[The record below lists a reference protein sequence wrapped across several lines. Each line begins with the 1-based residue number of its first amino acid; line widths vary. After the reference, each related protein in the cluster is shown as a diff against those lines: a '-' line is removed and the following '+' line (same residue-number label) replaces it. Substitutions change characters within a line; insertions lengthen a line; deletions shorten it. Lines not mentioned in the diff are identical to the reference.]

1 MSPGLLSSGT
11 SLERELEVPGPRSRG
26 ALGTPDPAFA
36 RVTSAAP
43 TPRGTP
49 LRRGPSQVLPAARRV
64 WAQSPGTSARHLP
77 PPALP
82 LLSRGCAPSRQ
93 VQSPRVPGAPRPV
106 CVLAPH
112 ALAAQTRPR
121 APARRRLLSERPRPA
136 DWACSAVGR
145 PGAAGAERMPSRDRT
160 PAVQGRGTQ
169 AAAVADAR
177 ASLRRTRARMA
188 SLTAYDKDISSG
200 SYNLSSATTGSYYS
214 CVSQV
219 TIGYDVAGPV
229 AIGLTRW
236 KNPYAQGR
244 PTLPSDLPLFISKDA
259 GVPVYHRSLTRKTEL
274 ATPLSCPASLSITPV
289 PSYSSSSQETL
300 SQDTTGL
307 SLSIHGAEKRL
318 QIHQRRSVASR
329 PGSRRLPVVR
339 HSSLPP
345 GRRSVKMET
354 SSSGI
359 TNGRTRVFHPEG
371 GVDLQSYQLDMQI
384 LPDGPRSDVDFSEIL
399 NAIQEMAKD
408 VNILFDE
415 LEAVNSP
422 CKDDDSLLH
431 PGNLTSTSDDAS
443 RLEAGGE
450 TVPEKNKLNGLYFRD
465 GKCRIDYI
473 LVYRKSNPQMEKR
486 EVFERNI
493 RAEGLQMEKESSL
506 INSDIIFVK
515 LHAPWEVL
523 GRYAEQM
530 NVRMPFRRKIYYL
543 PRRYKFMSRID
554 KQISRFRRWL
564 PKKPMRLDKETL
576 PDLEENDCY
585 TAPFSQ
591 QRIHHFIIHN
601 KDTFFNNATRSR
613 IVHHILQRIKYE
625 EGKNKIGLNRLLT
638 NGSYEAAFPLHEGS
652 YRSKNSIRT
661 HGAVN
666 HRHLLYECWASW
678 GVWYKY
684 QPLDLVSKEVCQAT
698 DIIMCPVCDKYCP
711 FMRLSDSCVYA
722 KVTHLFDNGAT
733 VFFAVFMAVWATV
746 FLEFWKRRR
755 AVIAYDWDLIDWEEE
770 EEEIRPQ
777 FEAKYSKKERMNPIS
792 GKPEPYQAFADKCSR
807 LIVSAS
813 GIFFMI
819 CVVIAAVFGIVIYRV
834 VTVSTFA
841 AFKWALIRNNSQVA
855 TTGTAVC
862 INFCIIMLLNVLYEK
877 VALLLTNLEQPRTES
892 EWENSFTLKMF
903 LFQFVNLNSS
913 TFYIAFFLGRFTG
926 HPGAYLRLINRWR
939 LEECHPSGCLID
951 LCMQMGIIMV
961 LKQTWNNFMEL
972 GYPLIQ
978 NWWTRRK
985 VRQEHGPER
994 KISFPQWEKDYNLQ
1008 PMNAYGLF
1016 DEYLEMILQFGFT
1029 TIFVAAFPLAP
1040 LLALL
1045 NNIIEIRLDAYKFV
1059 TQWRRPLASRAK
1071 DIGIWYGILEGIG
1084 ILSVITNAFVIA
1096 ITSDFIPRLVYAY
1109 KYGPCAGQGE
1119 AGQKCMV
1126 GYVNASLSVFRIS
1139 DFENRSEP
1147 ESDGSEFSGTPLK
1160 YCRYR
1165 DYRDPPHSLVPY
1177 GYTLQFWHVLAARLA
1192 FIIVFEHLV
1201 FCIKHL
1207 ISYLIPDLPKDLR
1220 DRMRREK
1227 YLIQEMMYEA
1237 ELERLQKERK
1247 ERKKNGKAHHNEW
1260 P

>member
-1 MSPGLLSSGT
+1 MWPACAMQASGGSRSIGERHWLGSSSSKKHPSRMGDSSTPGNRGGLEVHRPGQTVCWCSAASSAWSPGRANAWT
-11 SLERELEVPGPRSRG
+11 
-26 ALGTPDPAFA
+26 
-36 RVTSAAP
+36 
-43 TPRGTP
+43 
-49 LRRGPSQVLPAARRV
+49 
-64 WAQSPGTSARHLP
+64 
-77 PPALP
+77 
-82 LLSRGCAPSRQ
+82 
-93 VQSPRVPGAPRPV
+93 VQG
-106 CVLAPH
+106 
-112 ALAAQTRPR
+112 
-121 APARRRLLSERPRPA
+121 SE
-136 DWACSAVGR
+136 AVG
-145 PGAAGAERMPSRDRT
+145 P
-160 PAVQGRGTQ
+160 
-169 AAAVADAR
+169 
-177 ASLRRTRARMA
+177 L
-188 SLTAYDKDISSG
+188 
-200 SYNLSSATTGSYYS
+200 
-214 CVSQV
+214 
-219 TIGYDVAGPV
+219 
-229 AIGLTRW
+229 AIGLLRW
-236 KNPYAQGR
+236 KNLCVYGNPALG
-244 PTLPSDLPLFISKDA
+244 PTVPEDA
-259 GVPVYHRSLTRKTEL
+259 YVPGCQCF
-274 ATPLSCPASLSITPV
+274 ATQNDFSCPLSCPASLSITPV
-289 PSYSSSSQETL
+289 PSYNSSSQETL
-300 SQDTTGL
+300 SQDSTGIN
-307 SLSIHGAEKRL
+307 LSIHGAEKRV
-318 QIHQRRSVASR
+318 QVCQRRTAASYPVSQHPPVDGHPSIPQAR
-329 PGSRRLPVVR
+329 GSI
-339 HSSLPP
+339 
-345 GRRSVKMET
+345 KMEA
-354 SSSGI
+354 SSSGSTI
-359 TNGRTRVFHPEG
+359 SSVTGGKAKTHQPEG
-371 GVDLQSYQLDMQI
+371 REDLQVNQLETQI
-384 LPDGPRSDVDFSEIL
+384 WIKPDIQKTDVDFSEIL
-399 NAIQEMAKD
+399 NAIQEIAKD
-408 VNILFDE
+408 VNIFFDE
-415 LEAVNSP
+415 LEGVNSP
-422 CKDDDSLLH
+422 SKDDDSLLH
-431 PGNLTSTSDDAS
+431 HGNLTSTSDDAS
-443 RLEAGGE
+443 RLEVVGE
-450 TVPEKNKLNGLYFRD
+450 EVPDKNKTNGLYFRD

-473 LVYRKSNPQMEKR
+473 LVYRKSNPQTEKR

-506 INSDIIFVK
+506 TNSDIIFVK

-523 GRYAEQM
+523 GKYAELM
-530 NVRMPFRRKIYYL
+530 NVRMPFRPFNPFNAGAPCILVRCCFLNGHFIEINGRSRRSRRKIYYL
-543 PRRYKFMSRID
+543 HRRYKFMNRIE
-554 KQISRFRRWL
+554 KQISRFRGWL
-564 PKKPMRLDKETL
+564 PRKPMKLDKETL

-613 IVHHILQRIKYE
+613 IVHHILQRVKYE
-625 EGKNKIGLNRLLT
+625 EGKNKIGLNRLLS

-652 YRSKNSIRT
+652 YRSKNSIKT
-661 HGAVN
+661 HGAEN

-684 QPLDLVSKEVCQAT
+684 QPLDLVRRYFGEKIGLYFAWLGWYTGMLFPAAFIGLFVFLYGVTTLNHCQVSKEVCQAT
-698 DIIMCPVCDKYCP
+698 DIIMCPICDKYCP
-711 FMRLSDSCVYA
+711 FMRLSDSCIYA

-877 VALLLTNLEQPRTES
+877 VALFLTNLEQPRTES

-985 VRQEHGPER
+985 LRQEYGTQG
-994 KISFPQWEKDYNLQ
+994 KTSFPQWEKDYNLQ

-1096 ITSDFIPRLVYAY
+1096 VTSDFIPRLVYAY

-1126 GYVNASLSVFRIS
+1126 GYVNASLSVFLVS

-1147 ESDGSEFSGTPLK
+1147 TSNGSEFSGSPLK

-1165 DYRDPPHSLVPY
+1165 DYRDPPHSPVPY

-1247 ERKKNGKAHHNEW
+1247 ERKKNGKSYHNEW

>member
-1 MSPGLLSSGT
+1 
-11 SLERELEVPGPRSRG
+11 
-26 ALGTPDPAFA
+26 
-36 RVTSAAP
+36 
-43 TPRGTP
+43 
-49 LRRGPSQVLPAARRV
+49 
-64 WAQSPGTSARHLP
+64 
-77 PPALP
+77 
-82 LLSRGCAPSRQ
+82 
-93 VQSPRVPGAPRPV
+93 
-106 CVLAPH
+106 
-112 ALAAQTRPR
+112 
-121 APARRRLLSERPRPA
+121 
-136 DWACSAVGR
+136 
-145 PGAAGAERMPSRDRT
+145 
-160 PAVQGRGTQ
+160 
-169 AAAVADAR
+169 
-177 ASLRRTRARMA
+177 MA
-188 SLTAYDKDISSG
+188 SLTEYDNNISHGSSSLSVGTSYHSCISQITVGFDASG
-200 SYNLSSATTGSYYS
+200 QFS
-214 CVSQV
+214 
-219 TIGYDVAGPV
+219 
-229 AIGLTRW
+229 IGLSHW
-236 KNPYAQGR
+236 KNPCSQAFH
-244 PTLPSDLPLFISKDA
+244 PLPFPFYEEA
-259 GVPVYHRSLTRKTEL
+259 GTCQYYVPQANLS
-274 ATPLSCPASLSITPV
+274 APLSCPASLSVTPV
-289 PSYSSSSQETL
+289 PSYSDSSSEDSL
-300 SQDTTGL
+300 NENLTGK
-307 SLSIHGAEKRL
+307 SLCIHGAENCTRVY
-318 QIHQRRSVASR
+318 HRRSTANNWLHPS
-329 PGSRRLPVVR
+329 VVR
-339 HSSLPP
+339 HSSFPQV
-345 GRRSVKMET
+345 RNSINMEA
-354 SSSGI
+354 SSSGFVTSPI
-359 TNGRTRVFHPEG
+359 SHHTDRREQCHGCELETPIPIR
-371 GVDLQSYQLDMQI
+371 
-384 LPDGPRSDVDFSEIL
+384 PDAQKTHVDFSEIL
-399 NAIQEMAKD
+399 NAIQEIAKD
-408 VNILFDE
+408 VNIIFDE
-415 LEAVNSP
+415 LEEITNPS
-422 CKDDDSLLH
+422 KDDESLLH
-431 PGNLTSTSDDAS
+431 HGNLTSTSDDTS
-443 RLEAGGE
+443 RLESIE
-450 TVPEKNKLNGLYFRD
+450 EDIPEKNKSSGLYFRD

-473 LVYRKSNPQMEKR
+473 LVYRKSNLQAEKR

-506 INSDIIFVK
+506 SNSDIIFVK

-523 GRYAEQM
+523 GKFAELM

-543 PRRYKFMSRID
+543 HRRYKILNKIE
-554 KQISRFRRWL
+554 KQLSRFRGWL
-564 PKKPMRLDKETL
+564 PRKPMSLDKERL

-601 KDTFFNNATRSR
+601 KDTFFNNAIRSR
-613 IVHHILQRIKYE
+613 IVHHILQRVKYE

-638 NGSYEAAFPLHEGS
+638 NGSYEAAFSLHEGS
-652 YRSKNSIRT
+652 YKSKNSIRS
-661 HGAVN
+661 HGAEN

-678 GVWYKY
+678 GAWYKY
-684 QPLDLVSKEVCQAT
+684 QPLDLIRRYFGEKIGLYFAWLGWYTGMLFPAAFIGLFVFLYGVATLNYCQVSKEICQAT
-698 DIIMCPVCDKYCP
+698 EIIMCPICDKYCP
-711 FMRLSDSCVYA
+711 FMRLSDSCIYA

-770 EEEIRPQ
+770 EEEVRPQ
-777 FEAKYSKKERMNPIS
+777 FEAKYSKKERVNPIS

-807 LIVSAS
+807 MIVSAS

-841 AFKWALIRNNSQVA
+841 AFKWALIKNNSQVA

-862 INFCIIMLLNVLYEK
+862 INFCIIMLLNVLHEK
-877 VALLLTNLEQPRTES
+877 VALFLTNLEQPRTES

-972 GYPLIQ
+972 GYPIIQ
-978 NWWTRRK
+978 NWWTRRRL
-985 VRQEHGPER
+985 RQEYGSQQ
-994 KISFPQWEKDYNLQ
+994 KTTLPQWEKDYNLL
-1008 PMNAYGLF
+1008 PLNAYGLF

-1059 TQWRRPLASRAK
+1059 TQWRRPLASKAK

-1096 ITSDFIPRLVYAY
+1096 VTSDFIPRLVYAY

-1126 GYVNASLSVFRIS
+1126 GYVNASLSLFLVS
-1139 DFENRSEP
+1139 DFEHRSEP
-1147 ESDGSEFSGTPLK
+1147 SSNGSELSDASLK

-1165 DYRDPPHSLVPY
+1165 DYRDPPHSPVPY

-1237 ELERLQKERK
+1237 ELERLQKEQK
-1247 ERKKNGKAHHNEW
+1247 EKKKNGKSYHKEW

>member
-1 MSPGLLSSGT
+1 
-11 SLERELEVPGPRSRG
+11 
-26 ALGTPDPAFA
+26 
-36 RVTSAAP
+36 
-43 TPRGTP
+43 
-49 LRRGPSQVLPAARRV
+49 
-64 WAQSPGTSARHLP
+64 
-77 PPALP
+77 
-82 LLSRGCAPSRQ
+82 
-93 VQSPRVPGAPRPV
+93 
-106 CVLAPH
+106 
-112 ALAAQTRPR
+112 
-121 APARRRLLSERPRPA
+121 
-136 DWACSAVGR
+136 
-145 PGAAGAERMPSRDRT
+145 
-160 PAVQGRGTQ
+160 
-169 AAAVADAR
+169 
-177 ASLRRTRARMA
+177 
-188 SLTAYDKDISSG
+188 
-200 SYNLSSATTGSYYS
+200 
-214 CVSQV
+214 
-219 TIGYDVAGPV
+219 
-229 AIGLTRW
+229 
-236 KNPYAQGR
+236 
-244 PTLPSDLPLFISKDA
+244 
-259 GVPVYHRSLTRKTEL
+259 
-274 ATPLSCPASLSITPV
+274 
-289 PSYSSSSQETL
+289 
-300 SQDTTGL
+300 
-307 SLSIHGAEKRL
+307 
-318 QIHQRRSVASR
+318 
-329 PGSRRLPVVR
+329 
-339 HSSLPP
+339 
-345 GRRSVKMET
+345 MEA
-354 SSSGI
+354 SSSG
-359 TNGRTRVFHPEG
+359 PA
-371 GVDLQSYQLDMQI
+371 I
-384 LPDGPRSDVDFSEIL
+384 LPAPVGKRVTHQPVS
-399 NAIQEMAKD
+399 KD
-408 VNILFDE
+408 VNIFFDE
-415 LEAVNSP
+415 LEGVTSP
-422 CKDDDSLLH
+422 SKDDDSLLH
-431 PGNLTSTSDDAS
+431 HGNLTSTSEDTS
-443 RLEAGGE
+443 RLEAVGE
-450 TVPEKNKLNGLYFRD
+450 GIPEKNKSRGLYFRD

-473 LVYRKSNPQMEKR
+473 LVYRKSNSQAEKR

-506 INSDIIFVK
+506 SNSDIIFVK

-523 GRYAEQM
+523 GKYAELM

-543 PRRYKFMSRID
+543 HRRYKFLNRIE
-554 KQISRFRRWL
+554 KQLSRFRGWL
-564 PKKPMRLDKETL
+564 PRKPMRLDKERL

-613 IVHHILQRIKYE
+613 IVHHILQRVKYE

-652 YRSKNSIRT
+652 YRSKKSIRI
-661 HGAVN
+661 HGAEN

-678 GVWYKY
+678 GAWYKY
-684 QPLDLVSKEVCQAT
+684 QPLDLVRRYFGEKIGLYFAWLGWYTGMLFPAAFIGLFVFLYGVATMNHCQVSKEVCQAT
-698 DIIMCPVCDKYCP
+698 DIIMCPICDKYCP

-807 LIVSAS
+807 IIVSAS

-841 AFKWALIRNNSQVA
+841 TFKWALIRNNSQVA

-877 VALLLTNLEQPRTES
+877 VALFLTNLEQPRTES

-961 LKQTWNNFMEL
+961 LKQTLNNFMEL

-985 VRQEHGPER
+985 LQQEHGLQQ
-994 KISFPQWEKDYNLQ
+994 KASFPQWEKDYNLQ

-1016 DEYLEMILQFGFT
+1016 DEYLEMILQFGFI

-1096 ITSDFIPRLVYAY
+1096 VTSDFIPRLVYAY

-1126 GYVNASLSVFRIS
+1126 GYVNASLSVFLVS
-1139 DFENRSEP
+1139 NFEHHTN
-1147 ESDGSEFSGTPLK
+1147 GSEFSGSPLK

-1165 DYRDPPHSLVPY
+1165 DYRDPPHSPVPY

-1201 FCIKHL
+1201 FSIKHL

-1247 ERKKNGKAHHNEW
+1247 ERKKNGKSYHNEW

>member
-1 MSPGLLSSGT
+1 MQCMT
-11 SLERELEVPGPRSRG
+11 
-26 ALGTPDPAFA
+26 
-36 RVTSAAP
+36 
-43 TPRGTP
+43 
-49 LRRGPSQVLPAARRV
+49 
-64 WAQSPGTSARHLP
+64 
-77 PPALP
+77 
-82 LLSRGCAPSRQ
+82 
-93 VQSPRVPGAPRPV
+93 
-106 CVLAPH
+106 
-112 ALAAQTRPR
+112 
-121 APARRRLLSERPRPA
+121 
-136 DWACSAVGR
+136 
-145 PGAAGAERMPSRDRT
+145 
-160 PAVQGRGTQ
+160 
-169 AAAVADAR
+169 
-177 ASLRRTRARMA
+177 
-188 SLTAYDKDISSG
+188 
-200 SYNLSSATTGSYYS
+200 
-214 CVSQV
+214 
-219 TIGYDVAGPV
+219 
-229 AIGLTRW
+229 
-236 KNPYAQGR
+236 
-244 PTLPSDLPLFISKDA
+244 
-259 GVPVYHRSLTRKTEL
+259 VY
-274 ATPLSCPASLSITPV
+274 
-289 PSYSSSSQETL
+289 
-300 SQDTTGL
+300 GL

-329 PGSRRLPVVR
+329 PASRRRLPVVR

-345 GRRSVKMET
+345 GRRSIKMEA

-359 TNGRTRVFHPEG
+359 TNGKTKVFHPEG
-371 GVDLQSYQLDMQI
+371 GVDLQGYQLDMQI
-384 LPDGPRSDVDFSEIL
+384 LPDGPKSDVDFSEIL

-415 LEAVNSP
+415 LEAVSSP

-450 TVPEKNKLNGLYFRD
+450 TVPERNKSNGLYFRD

-473 LVYRKSNPQMEKR
+473 LVYRKSNPQTEKR

-530 NVRMPFRRKIYYL
+530 NVRMPFR
-543 PRRYKFMSRID
+543 ID

-601 KDTFFNNATRSR
+601 KETFFNNATRSR

-661 HGAVN
+661 HGAEN

-684 QPLDLVSKEVCQAT
+684 QPLDLVRRYFGEKIGLYFAWLGWYTGMLFPAAFIGLFVFLYGVTTLDHSQVSKEVCQAT

-792 GKPEPYQAFADKCSR
+792 GKPEPYQAFTDKCSR

>member
-1 MSPGLLSSGT
+1 
-11 SLERELEVPGPRSRG
+11 
-26 ALGTPDPAFA
+26 
-36 RVTSAAP
+36 
-43 TPRGTP
+43 
-49 LRRGPSQVLPAARRV
+49 
-64 WAQSPGTSARHLP
+64 
-77 PPALP
+77 
-82 LLSRGCAPSRQ
+82 
-93 VQSPRVPGAPRPV
+93 
-106 CVLAPH
+106 
-112 ALAAQTRPR
+112 
-121 APARRRLLSERPRPA
+121 
-136 DWACSAVGR
+136 
-145 PGAAGAERMPSRDRT
+145 
-160 PAVQGRGTQ
+160 
-169 AAAVADAR
+169 
-177 ASLRRTRARMA
+177 
-188 SLTAYDKDISSG
+188 
-200 SYNLSSATTGSYYS
+200 
-214 CVSQV
+214 
-219 TIGYDVAGPV
+219 
-229 AIGLTRW
+229 
-236 KNPYAQGR
+236 
-244 PTLPSDLPLFISKDA
+244 
-259 GVPVYHRSLTRKTEL
+259 
-274 ATPLSCPASLSITPV
+274 
-289 PSYSSSSQETL
+289 
-300 SQDTTGL
+300 
-307 SLSIHGAEKRL
+307 
-318 QIHQRRSVASR
+318 
-329 PGSRRLPVVR
+329 
-339 HSSLPP
+339 
-345 GRRSVKMET
+345 
-354 SSSGI
+354 
-359 TNGRTRVFHPEG
+359 
-371 GVDLQSYQLDMQI
+371 MQI
-384 LPDGPRSDVDFSEIL
+384 LPDGPKSDADFSEIL

-450 TVPEKNKLNGLYFRD
+450 TVPERNKSNGLYFRD

-473 LVYRKSNPQMEKR
+473 LVYRKSSPQTEKR

-554 KQISRFRRWL
+554 KQISSFRRWL

-601 KDTFFNNATRSR
+601 KETFFNNATRSR

-661 HGAVN
+661 HGAEN

-684 QPLDLVSKEVCQAT
+684 QPLDLVRRYFGEKIGLYFAWLGWYTGMLFPAAFIGLFVFLYGVTTLDHCQVSKEVCQAT

-813 GIFFMI
+813 GIFFM
-819 CVVIAAVFGIVIYRV
+819 
-834 VTVSTFA
+834 
-841 AFKWALIRNNSQVA
+841 
-855 TTGTAVC
+855 
-862 INFCIIMLLNVLYEK
+862 LYEK

-1165 DYRDPPHSLVPY
+1165 DYREPPHSVVPY

>member
-1 MSPGLLSSGT
+1 
-11 SLERELEVPGPRSRG
+11 
-26 ALGTPDPAFA
+26 
-36 RVTSAAP
+36 
-43 TPRGTP
+43 
-49 LRRGPSQVLPAARRV
+49 
-64 WAQSPGTSARHLP
+64 
-77 PPALP
+77 
-82 LLSRGCAPSRQ
+82 
-93 VQSPRVPGAPRPV
+93 
-106 CVLAPH
+106 
-112 ALAAQTRPR
+112 
-121 APARRRLLSERPRPA
+121 
-136 DWACSAVGR
+136 
-145 PGAAGAERMPSRDRT
+145 
-160 PAVQGRGTQ
+160 
-169 AAAVADAR
+169 
-177 ASLRRTRARMA
+177 MA
-188 SLTAYDKDISSG
+188 SLSAYDKDVSGG
-200 SYNLSSATTGSYYS
+200 SYNLSSATTGSFYS
-214 CVSQV
+214 CVSQI
-219 TIGYDVAGPV
+219 TIGYDTTGPV
-229 AIGLTRW
+229 GIGLTHWR
-236 KNPYAQGR
+236 NPYVLGR
-244 PTLPSDLPLFISKDA
+244 PPLPSDLPLVVSRDVGLPASQQSFLRRLD
-259 GVPVYHRSLTRKTEL
+259 L

-307 SLSIHGAEKRL
+307 SLSIHGAERCL

-339 HSSLPP
+339 HSSLPA
-345 GRRSVKMET
+345 GRRPVKMEA

-359 TNGRTRVFHPEG
+359 TYGKTRVFHPEG
-371 GVDLQSYQLDMQI
+371 GVDLQGYQLDMQI
-384 LPDGPRSDVDFSEIL
+384 LPDGPKNDVDFSEIL

-415 LEAVNSP
+415 LETVNSP

-431 PGNLTSTSDDAS
+431 PGNTTSTSDDAS

-450 TVPEKNKLNGLYFRD
+450 TVPEKNRSNGLYFRD

-473 LVYRKSNPQMEKR
+473 LVYRKANPQTEKR

-493 RAEGLQMEKESSL
+493 RAEGLQMEKESSV

-564 PKKPMRLDKETL
+564 PRKPMRLDRETL
-576 PDLEENDCY
+576 PDLEESDCY

-661 HGAVN
+661 HGAQN

-684 QPLDLVSKEVCQAT
+684 QPLDLVRRYFGEKIGLYFAWLGWYTGMLFPAAFIGLFVFLYGVITLDHCQVSKEVCQAT

-807 LIVSAS
+807 LVVSAS

-985 VRQEHGPER
+985 VRQEHGPQR
-994 KISFPQWEKDYNLQ
+994 KVTFPQWEKDYSLQ

-1016 DEYLEMILQFGFT
+1016 DEYLEMT
-1029 TIFVAAFPLAP
+1029 FPLAP

-1045 NNIIEIRLDAYKFV
+1045 NNVIEIRLDAYKFV

-1147 ESDGSEFSGTPLK
+1147 ESDGSEFSGIPLK

-1165 DYRDPPHSLVPY
+1165 DYRDPPHSPVPY

>member
-1 MSPGLLSSGT
+1 MYRLPFDLQPFTFEKFLSGGQELQPEDKRGVAVTSRTTGLAQSSG
-11 SLERELEVPGPRSRG
+11 RY
-26 ALGTPDPAFA
+26 
-36 RVTSAAP
+36 
-43 TPRGTP
+43 
-49 LRRGPSQVLPAARRV
+49 
-64 WAQSPGTSARHLP
+64 
-77 PPALP
+77 
-82 LLSRGCAPSRQ
+82 
-93 VQSPRVPGAPRPV
+93 
-106 CVLAPH
+106 
-112 ALAAQTRPR
+112 
-121 APARRRLLSERPRPA
+121 
-136 DWACSAVGR
+136 
-145 PGAAGAERMPSRDRT
+145 RD
-160 PAVQGRGTQ
+160 
-169 AAAVADAR
+169 AAAAAN
-177 ASLRRTRARMA
+177 
-188 SLTAYDKDISSG
+188 KDVSSG
-200 SYNLSSATTGSYYS
+200 SYNLSTATTGSYYS
-214 CVSQV
+214 CVSQI
-219 TIGYDVAGPV
+219 TIGYDVSGPV
-229 AIGLTRW
+229 AIGVTHW

-244 PTLPSDLPLFISKDA
+244 PALPSDLPLFVSKDA
-259 GVPVYHRSLTRKTEL
+259 GIPVCHQSLTRKTEL

-318 QIHQRRSVASR
+318 QVHQRRSVASR

-345 GRRSVKMET
+345 SRRSIRMEA

-359 TNGRTRVFHPEG
+359 TNGKTKAFHAEG
-371 GVDLQSYQLDMQI
+371 GYQLDMQI
-384 LPDGPRSDVDFSEIL
+384 LPDGPKSDVDFSEIL

-450 TVPEKNKLNGLYFRD
+450 AARGKHRSNGLRFRD
-465 GKCRIDYI
+465 GKCRIDYV
-473 LVYRKSNPQMEKR
+473 LVYRKSNPQTEKR

-530 NVRMPFRRKIYYL
+530 NVRMPFR
-543 PRRYKFMSRID
+543 ID

-564 PKKPMRLDKETL
+564 PRKPMRLDKETL

-638 NGSYEAAFPLHEGS
+638 NGSYEAAFPLHEGG

-661 HGAVN
+661 HGAEN

-684 QPLDLVSKEVCQAT
+684 QPLDLVRRYFGEKIGLYFAWLGWYTGMLFPAAFIGLFVFLYGVITLDHCQVSKEVCQAT

-792 GKPEPYQAFADKCSR
+792 GKPEPYQAFTDKCSR

-877 VALLLTNLEQPRTES
+877 VALFLTNLEQPRTES

-913 TFYIAFFLGRFTG
+913 TFYIAFFLGRFAG

-994 KISFPQWEKDYNLQ
+994 KLSFPQWEKDYNLQ

-1045 NNIIEIRLDAYKFV
+1045 NNVIEIRLDAYKFV

-1126 GYVNASLSVFRIS
+1126 GYVNASLSVFRIA

>member
-1 MSPGLLSSGT
+1 M
-11 SLERELEVPGPRSRG
+11 E
-26 ALGTPDPAFA
+26 
-36 RVTSAAP
+36 
-43 TPRGTP
+43 
-49 LRRGPSQVLPAARRV
+49 
-64 WAQSPGTSARHLP
+64 
-77 PPALP
+77 
-82 LLSRGCAPSRQ
+82 
-93 VQSPRVPGAPRPV
+93 
-106 CVLAPH
+106 
-112 ALAAQTRPR
+112 
-121 APARRRLLSERPRPA
+121 
-136 DWACSAVGR
+136 
-145 PGAAGAERMPSRDRT
+145 
-160 PAVQGRGTQ
+160 
-169 AAAVADAR
+169 
-177 ASLRRTRARMA
+177 AS
-188 SLTAYDKDISSG
+188 SSG
-200 SYNLSSATTGSYYS
+200 SN
-214 CVSQV
+214 
-219 TIGYDVAGPV
+219 I
-229 AIGLTRW
+229 
-236 KNPYAQGR
+236 
-244 PTLPSDLPLFISKDA
+244 
-259 GVPVYHRSLTRKTEL
+259 
-274 ATPLSCPASLSITPV
+274 PAV
-289 PSYSSSSQETL
+289 
-300 SQDTTGL
+300 
-307 SLSIHGAEKRL
+307 
-318 QIHQRRSVASR
+318 
-329 PGSRRLPVVR
+329 
-339 HSSLPP
+339 
-345 GRRSVKMET
+345 
-354 SSSGI
+354 
-359 TNGRTRVFHPEG
+359 TNGKTKIHHAV
-371 GVDLQSYQLDMQI
+371 
-384 LPDGPRSDVDFSEIL
+384 
-399 NAIQEMAKD
+399 AKD
-408 VNILFDE
+408 VNIFFDE
-415 LEAVNSP
+415 LEEVNSP
-422 CKDDDSLLH
+422 CKDNDSLLH
-431 PGNLTSTSDDAS
+431 HGNLTSTSDEAS
-443 RLEAGGE
+443 RLETVGE
-450 TVPEKNKLNGLYFRD
+450 GVPDKNKSNGLYFRD

-473 LVYRKSNPQMEKR
+473 LVYRKSSPQTEKR

-506 INSDIIFVK
+506 TNGDIIFVK

-523 GRYAEQM
+523 GRYAEVM
-530 NVRMPFRRKIYYL
+530 NVRMPFRPFNPFTAGAPCILVRCCFLNGHVLEINGQLRRSRRKIYYL
-543 PRRYKFMSRID
+543 HRRHKFMNRIER
-554 KQISRFRRWL
+554 QISRFRGWL
-564 PKKPMRLDKETL
+564 PRKPMRLDKETL

-613 IVHHILQRIKYE
+613 IVHHILQRVKYE

-661 HGAVN
+661 HGAEN

-684 QPLDLVSKEVCQAT
+684 QPLDLVRRYFGEKIGLYFSWLGWYTGMLFPAAFIGLFVFLYGVTTLNHCQVSKEVCQAT
-698 DIIMCPVCDKYCP
+698 DIIMCPICDKYCP

-985 VRQEHGPER
+985 LRQEHGSQR
-994 KISFPQWEKDYNLQ
+994 KASFPQWEKDYNLQ

-1084 ILSVITNAFVIA
+1084 ILSVITNAFVVA
-1096 ITSDFIPRLVYAY
+1096 VTSDFIPRLVYAY

-1126 GYVNASLSVFRIS
+1126 GYVNASLSVFLVS

-1147 ESDGSEFSGTPLK
+1147 TSNGSEFSGSPLK

-1165 DYRDPPHSLVPY
+1165 DYRDPPHSPVPY

-1247 ERKKNGKAHHNEW
+1247 ERKKNGKSHHNEW

>member
-1 MSPGLLSSGT
+1 
-11 SLERELEVPGPRSRG
+11 
-26 ALGTPDPAFA
+26 
-36 RVTSAAP
+36 
-43 TPRGTP
+43 
-49 LRRGPSQVLPAARRV
+49 
-64 WAQSPGTSARHLP
+64 
-77 PPALP
+77 
-82 LLSRGCAPSRQ
+82 
-93 VQSPRVPGAPRPV
+93 
-106 CVLAPH
+106 
-112 ALAAQTRPR
+112 
-121 APARRRLLSERPRPA
+121 
-136 DWACSAVGR
+136 
-145 PGAAGAERMPSRDRT
+145 
-160 PAVQGRGTQ
+160 
-169 AAAVADAR
+169 
-177 ASLRRTRARMA
+177 
-188 SLTAYDKDISSG
+188 
-200 SYNLSSATTGSYYS
+200 
-214 CVSQV
+214 
-219 TIGYDVAGPV
+219 
-229 AIGLTRW
+229 
-236 KNPYAQGR
+236 
-244 PTLPSDLPLFISKDA
+244 
-259 GVPVYHRSLTRKTEL
+259 
-274 ATPLSCPASLSITPV
+274 
-289 PSYSSSSQETL
+289 
-300 SQDTTGL
+300 
-307 SLSIHGAEKRL
+307 
-318 QIHQRRSVASR
+318 
-329 PGSRRLPVVR
+329 
-339 HSSLPP
+339 
-345 GRRSVKMET
+345 
-354 SSSGI
+354 
-359 TNGRTRVFHPEG
+359 
-371 GVDLQSYQLDMQI
+371 
-384 LPDGPRSDVDFSEIL
+384 
-399 NAIQEMAKD
+399 
-408 VNILFDE
+408 
-415 LEAVNSP
+415 
-422 CKDDDSLLH
+422 
-431 PGNLTSTSDDAS
+431 
-443 RLEAGGE
+443 
-450 TVPEKNKLNGLYFRD
+450 
-465 GKCRIDYI
+465 
-473 LVYRKSNPQMEKR
+473 
-486 EVFERNI
+486 
-493 RAEGLQMEKESSL
+493 
-506 INSDIIFVK
+506 
-515 LHAPWEVL
+515 
-523 GRYAEQM
+523 
-530 NVRMPFRRKIYYL
+530 
-543 PRRYKFMSRID
+543 
-554 KQISRFRRWL
+554 
-564 PKKPMRLDKETL
+564 
-576 PDLEENDCY
+576 
-585 TAPFSQ
+585 
-591 QRIHHFIIHN
+591 
-601 KDTFFNNATRSR
+601 
-613 IVHHILQRIKYE
+613 
-625 EGKNKIGLNRLLT
+625 
-638 NGSYEAAFPLHEGS
+638 
-652 YRSKNSIRT
+652 
-661 HGAVN
+661 
-666 HRHLLYECWASW
+666 
-678 GVWYKY
+678 
-684 QPLDLVSKEVCQAT
+684 
-698 DIIMCPVCDKYCP
+698 
-711 FMRLSDSCVYA
+711 
-722 KVTHLFDNGAT
+722 
-733 VFFAVFMAVWATV
+733 TV

-792 GKPEPYQAFADKCSR
+792 GKPEPYQAFTDKCSR

-939 LEECHPSGCLID
+939 LEETPIKQPQGNFVQSRSLLLFSLLIACHPSGCLID

-985 VRQEHGPER
+985 VRQEHGTER
-994 KISFPQWEKDYNLQ
+994 KINFPQWEKDYNLQ

-1016 DEYLEMILQFGFT
+1016 DEYLEM
-1029 TIFVAAFPLAP
+1029 
-1040 LLALL
+1040 
-1045 NNIIEIRLDAYKFV
+1045 R
-1059 TQWRRPLASRAK
+1059 
-1071 DIGIWYGILEGIG
+1071 IWYGILEGIG

-1165 DYRDPPHSLVPY
+1165 DYRDPPHSLAPY